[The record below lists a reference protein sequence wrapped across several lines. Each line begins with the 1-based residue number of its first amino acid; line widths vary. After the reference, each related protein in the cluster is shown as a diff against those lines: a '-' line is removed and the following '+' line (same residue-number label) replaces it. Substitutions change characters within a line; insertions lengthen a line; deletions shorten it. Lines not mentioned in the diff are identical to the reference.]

1 MLNASFWGKVSPSA
15 GSCLKFIS
23 TSCVFLLVPLWGPFS
38 QMLLSLYIYISIYMI
53 LSSFSYLPFGGG
65 PRKCVGDMFASY
77 EVILLKVSCIRNL
90 LEDQML

>member
-1 MLNASFWGKVSPSA
+1 
-15 GSCLKFIS
+15 
-23 TSCVFLLVPLWGPFS
+23 
-38 QMLLSLYIYISIYMI
+38 MI

-90 LEDQML
+90 LEDQMLWHKGFMMPFVQS